1 MLYYRCTQ
9 FCVFNQKKKK
19 RHQKKSITDRY
30 LSFFKF
36 CKVLFS
42 LKQKRKKNQ
51 GKHKGFFPSSGVSN
65 IFPPPCSSTSISCFF
80 KNYCYF
86 IYMYFCF
93 VPYILQYY
101 FNFVVRLKKKK
112 RQKQLRFISEFLFD
126 LGDSLLFV
134 GFLWIFFPS
143 ETIRDSFMNRQV

>member
-112 RQKQLRFISEFLFD
+112 DKNSFVSSLNFYSIQAIHYYLWVSCGFSFRQKRLEILS
-126 LGDSLLFV
+126 
-134 GFLWIFFPS
+134 
-143 ETIRDSFMNRQV
+143 